1 MEWIIVRRASN
12 EDELMHYGV
21 KGMKWGVRRAQ
32 KRQAKL
38 EKYRKKLVDKSNKK
52 ADKYNRDYEYNKDS
66 VSDLKKY
73 GSKSRTYKE
82 WKAKEDAKREWEYE
96 DDLSNTKRYNNSY
109 TRLGND
115 ILDYM
120 GRDQKVSE
128 LISEYE
134 SEARSSKRNA
144 EDWTSRN
151 QKLMNMTIN
160 ELTTKKDI
168 KNAYK
173 GR

>member
-1 MEWIIVRRASN
+1 MDYIITRN
-12 EDELMHYGV
+12 DTDELMHYGV

-38 EKYRKKLVDKSNKK
+38 EKYRKKLVNKSNKK
-52 ADKYNRDYEYNKDS
+52 ADMYNRDYEYNKDS
-66 VSDLKKY
+66 VNDLKKY
-73 GSKSRTYKE
+73 GAKSRTYKE
-82 WKAKEDAKREWEYE
+82 WKDREDYIRELDYE

-109 TRLGND
+109 TRLGNN
-115 ILDYM
+115 ILDYI

-134 SEARSSKRNA
+134 SEARSSKRKA

-151 QKLMNMTIN
+151 QKLMNMTVN